1 MNHDQITSRAR
12 RRFLRAIRNHY
23 LNIQQQGE
31 MNNAPAVAVEEFV
44 LDPFKANLNP
54 GKAEDKRLYLSASKE
69 LEEDKRIQLKNET
82 AKDFRVMIEA
92 DASKFG
98 WGRLINF
105 ITNIAGETLS
115 IIKDI
120 RSVKLEDVKN
130 AALKTWNDATANR
143 ATVFPT
149 IENMLVQDL
158 TPTTDNAHKQAF
170 YARVRSQ
177 MIAKRLLG
185 SICSVTRKTLFNKR
199 THFSWTDGN
208 GDAFYDGPTILY
220 ILLASVNP
228 STRVGVSKL
237 KETIRNTRL
246 EKFVFKIDDMI
257 SNMESNYNLIIER
270 GHKHDDIVMD
280 LFTALLSTKNTVFQ
294 DFIQRKKDQWEDG
307 TDMTFDELA
316 ASALCKYNNMVEQRT

>member
-1 MNHDQITSRAR
+1 MIIKKTLIH
-12 RRFLRAIRNHY
+12 IRSFEQEIINPKKRLK

-54 GKAEDKRLYLSASKE
+54 GKAEDKRLYLSATKE

-82 AKDFRVMIEA
+82 AKYFRVMIEA

-130 AALKTWNDATANR
+130 AALKTWNDAKANR

-170 YARVRSQ
+170 F
-177 MIAKRLLG
+177 M
-185 SICSVTRKTLFNKR
+185 
-199 THFSWTDGN
+199 
-208 GDAFYDGPTILY
+208 
-220 ILLASVNP
+220 
-228 STRVGVSKL
+228 
-237 KETIRNTRL
+237 L
-246 EKFVFKIDDMI
+246 E
-257 SNMESNYNLIIER
+257 S
-270 GHKHDDIVMD
+270 GH
-280 LFTALLSTKNTVFQ
+280 
-294 DFIQRKKDQWEDG
+294 R
-307 TDMTFDELA
+307 
-316 ASALCKYNNMVEQRT
+316 